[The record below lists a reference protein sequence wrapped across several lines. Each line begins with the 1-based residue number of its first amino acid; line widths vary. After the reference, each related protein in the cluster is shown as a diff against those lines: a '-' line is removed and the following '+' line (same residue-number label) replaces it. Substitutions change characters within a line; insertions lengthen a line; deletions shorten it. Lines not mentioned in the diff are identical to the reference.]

1 MAPDPTTAAPPLGK
15 SGARRV
21 AANSVWQMVSF
32 AARAIAGLGS
42 VVLLARS
49 GGPEGLGTF
58 QFALVLTSFLP
69 YYFGLPSL
77 LAREVARKPEDGRTW
92 VEAGTLIA
100 LGAGASFTV
109 LFVVGSRVVGA
120 APETAVA
127 VSLASIGMA
136 FDGVARVEFAAF
148 WAWER
153 MRLETVVTVAQEAVF
168 LAGVAYVV
176 WSGGGVTGALL
187 VFCGSRALGAG
198 IGWLIVAGHLGAFP
212 IPRGTPAFIRSV
224 LWRSTPFAV
233 NDTLTLTYMR
243 VDSVLLGFIKGPTAV
258 GLYQAGT
265 NLVLNLNV
273 LARSLNHALYPRM
286 SRAWPEQM
294 RTFRTLR
301 DASFRTISLIA
312 VPTAV
317 GSFLLAPETIDFL
330 YGPEFAPAVVTYQ
343 LLVLVIPVRMLGNTL
358 SLSLVAA
365 DRQRYRMFA
374 VAAAA
379 GINVVLNLAL
389 IPRWSYL
396 GAAIATVVCES
407 GLFVTY
413 AVLLRQVAGRSA
425 LLAAVSLPAAAT
437 VPMGAAILAMRG
449 SGLLV
454 SAAVGAA
461 VYVVAIATL
470 AVLQTPPATR
480 QQPRAVVAGLVRPA
494 T

>member
-1 MAPDPTTAAPPLGK
+1 MAPDPTTAAPPLGE
-15 SGARRV
+15 SRARLV

-32 AARAIAGLGS
+32 AARAVAGLGS

-49 GGPEGLGTF
+49 GGPERLGTF
-58 QFALVLTSFLP
+58 QFALVLTGLLP

-100 LGAGASFTV
+100 LGAGAGFTL
-109 LFVVGSRVVGA
+109 LFAVGSRVIGA
-120 APETAVA
+120 SPETALG

-153 MRLETVVTVAQEAVF
+153 MRLEAVVTVVQETAF

-176 WSGGGVTGALL
+176 WSGGGVAGALL
-187 VFCGSRALGAG
+187 AFCGSRALGAG
-198 IGWLIVAGHLGAFP
+198 IGWLIVARHLRGVP
-212 IPRGTPAFIRSV
+212 IPRGTPPSSGAR
-224 LWRSTPFAV
+224 WRSTPFAV

-243 VDSVLLGFIKGPTAV
+243 ADSVLLGIIKGPTAV

-312 VPTAV
+312 VPAAV

-379 GINVVLNLAL
+379 GST
-389 IPRWSYL
+389 W
-396 GAAIATVVCES
+396 C
-407 GLFVTY
+407 
-413 AVLLRQVAGRSA
+413 
-425 LLAAVSLPAAAT
+425 
-437 VPMGAAILAMRG
+437 
-449 SGLLV
+449 
-454 SAAVGAA
+454 
-461 VYVVAIATL
+461 
-470 AVLQTPPATR
+470 
-480 QQPRAVVAGLVRPA
+480 
-494 T
+494 

>member
-1 MAPDPTTAAPPLGK
+1 
-15 SGARRV
+15 
-21 AANSVWQMVSF
+21 MVSF
-32 AARAIAGLGS
+32 AARAISGLGS

-49 GGPEGLGTF
+49 GGPRGARHLPVRTG
-58 QFALVLTSFLP
+58 AHRLLP

-100 LGAGASFTV
+100 LGAGACFTL
-109 LFVVGSRVVGA
+109 LFTVGSRVVGA

-136 FDGVARVEFAAF
+136 FDGVARVQFAAF

-153 MRLETVVTVAQEAVF
+153 MRLEAVVTVVQETAF
-168 LAGVAYVV
+168 LAGVAFVV

-187 VFCGSRALGAG
+187 AFCGSRALGAG

-212 IPRGTPAFIRSV
+212 VPRGTPQFIRSV

-294 RTFRTLR
+294 RTFRTLARCLVPDDLPHR
-301 DASFRTISLIA
+301 DTRRGGQL
-312 VPTAV
+312 
-317 GSFLLAPETIDFL
+317 
-330 YGPEFAPAVVTYQ
+330 PARPRDHR
-343 LLVLVIPVRMLGNTL
+343 LPLRAGVR
-358 SLSLVAA
+358 
-365 DRQRYRMFA
+365 
-374 VAAAA
+374 
-379 GINVVLNLAL
+379 
-389 IPRWSYL
+389 PR
-396 GAAIATVVCES
+396 
-407 GLFVTY
+407 
-413 AVLLRQVAGRSA
+413 GRH
-425 LLAAVSLPAAAT
+425 LPAARPRHPCADAREHASACPSWPPIVSGT
-437 VPMGAAILAMRG
+437 ACSRSRQPPG
-449 SGLLV
+449 ST
-454 SAAVGAA
+454 SC
-461 VYVVAIATL
+461 
-470 AVLQTPPATR
+470 
-480 QQPRAVVAGLVRPA
+480 
-494 T
+494 